1 MNQVTLI
8 GRLVKEPELVN
19 AGDKQKLDFTLAV
32 NTKVKGKADF
42 ISCTAWGKTAE
53 IMAKYL
59 SKGSQVCVYGEIKN
73 NNYEDSKGVKHYGMK
88 VQVNSIEFVGNKESS
103 NAEVTEDNS
112 YDQAP
117 SSIPSSKTEEKSPY
131 DYMPKST
138 EPFPNVPGKTSVS
151 DDDLPF

>member
-88 VQVNSIEFVGNKESS
+88 VQVNSIEFVGSKNDVESDES
-103 NAEVTEDNS
+103 ENLS
-112 YDQAP
+112 YPKDTPADKP
-117 SSIPSSKTEEKSPY
+117 SPY
-131 DYMPKST
+131 DYMPKQ
-138 EPFPNVPGKTSVS
+138 EPKPSSFDNTPKNSVI

>member
-88 VQVNSIEFVGNKESS
+88 VQVNSIEFVGSKIDVESDES
-103 NAEVTEDNS
+103 ESPS
-112 YDQAP
+112 YPKDTPADKP
-117 SSIPSSKTEEKSPY
+117 SPY
-131 DYMPKST
+131 DYMPKQ
-138 EPFPNVPGKTSVS
+138 EPKPSPYENTPKNSVI

>member
-53 IMAKYL
+53 IMTKYL
-59 SKGSQVCVYGEIKN
+59 NKGSQVCVYGEIKN

-88 VQVNSIEFVGNKESS
+88 VQVNSIEFIGSKGETQEEEETVEK
-103 NAEVTEDNS
+103 
-112 YDQAP
+112 
-117 SSIPSSKTEEKSPY
+117 SIPSQAAKQSASPY
-131 DYMPKST
+131 DYMPKEEVKPS
-138 EPFPNVPGKTSVS
+138 PFENVSNHNGII

>member
-53 IMAKYL
+53 IMTKYL
-59 SKGSQVCVYGEIKN
+59 NKGSQVCVYGEIKN

-88 VQVNSIEFVGNKESS
+88 IQVNSIEFLG
-103 NAEVTEDNS
+103 
-112 YDQAP
+112 
-117 SSIPSSKTEEKSPY
+117 SSKTEVDESESPDYPKDIPAPSPY
-131 DYMPKST
+131 DYLKKEEPKPS
-138 EPFPNVPGKTSVS
+138 PFENVSNHNGII

>member
-8 GRLVKEPELVN
+8 GRIVKEPELVN

-53 IMAKYL
+53 NMAKYL
-59 SKGSQVCVYGEIKN
+59 KKGSQICVVGELKN

-88 VQVNSIEFVGNKESS
+88 VQVNNTYFLGSRSDVSYEDQTEKSIKQE
-103 NAEVTEDNS
+103 A
-112 YDQAP
+112 
-117 SSIPSSKTEEKSPY
+117 SPY
-131 DYMPKST
+131 DYMTKEET
-138 EPFPNVPGKTSVS
+138 KPNGVV

>member
-42 ISCTAWGKTAE
+42 IGCTAWGKTAE

-59 SKGSQVCVYGEIKN
+59 SKGSQVCVYGENKN

-88 VQVNSIEFVGNKESS
+88 VQVNSIEFVGSKSDVESDES
-103 NAEVTEDNS
+103 ESPSYPKAIPAEK
-112 YDQAP
+112 P
-117 SSIPSSKTEEKSPY
+117 SPY
-131 DYMPKST
+131 DYMPKQ
-138 EPFPNVPGKTSVS
+138 EPKPSPFENVSNHNGII

>member
-53 IMAKYL
+53 IMTKYL
-59 SKGSQVCVYGEIKN
+59 NKGSQVCVYGEIKN

-88 VQVNSIEFVGNKESS
+88 VQVNSIEFLG
-103 NAEVTEDNS
+103 
-112 YDQAP
+112 
-117 SSIPSSKTEEKSPY
+117 SSKTEVDESESPSYQKDIPAPSPY
-131 DYMPKST
+131 DYLKKEEPKSS
-138 EPFPNVPGKTSVS
+138 PFENVSNHNGII

>member
-59 SKGSQVCVYGEIKN
+59 NKGSQVCVYGEIKN

-88 VQVNSIEFVGNKESS
+88 VQVNSIEFVGSKNDVESDES
-103 NAEVTEDNS
+103 ENTS
-112 YDQAP
+112 YPKDTPADKP
-117 SSIPSSKTEEKSPY
+117 SPY
-131 DYMPKST
+131 DYMPKQ
-138 EPFPNVPGKTSVS
+138 EPKPSPFENTPKNSVI

>member
-19 AGDKQKLDFTLAV
+19 AGDKQKLDFTLAI

-53 IMAKYL
+53 IMTKYL
-59 SKGSQVCVYGEIKN
+59 NKGSQVCVYGEIKN

-88 VQVNSIEFVGNKESS
+88 VQVNSVEFLGSG
-103 NAEVTEDNS
+103 
-112 YDQAP
+112 
-117 SSIPSSKTEEKSPY
+117 KTEVDESESPDYPKDIPAPSPY
-131 DYMPKST
+131 DYLKKEEPKPS
-138 EPFPNVPGKTSVS
+138 PFENVSNHYGII

>member
-19 AGDKQKLDFTLAV
+19 VGDKQKLDFTLAV

-88 VQVNSIEFVGNKESS
+88 VQVNSIEFVGNKDDIESYES
-103 NAEVTEDNS
+103 ESPS
-112 YDQAP
+112 YPKDTPADKP
-117 SSIPSSKTEEKSPY
+117 SPY
-131 DYMPKST
+131 DYMPKQ
-138 EPFPNVPGKTSVS
+138 EPKPSPFDNTPKNSVI

>member
-53 IMAKYL
+53 IMTKYL

-88 VQVNSIEFVGNKESS
+88 VQVNSIEFVGSKSDVESDES
-103 NAEVTEDNS
+103 ESPS
-112 YDQAP
+112 YPKDTPADKP
-117 SSIPSSKTEEKSPY
+117 SPY
-131 DYMPKST
+131 DYMPKP
-138 EPFPNVPGKTSVS
+138 EPSPFDNVSNHNGII

>member
-42 ISCTAWGKTAE
+42 IGCTAWGKTAE

-88 VQVNSIEFVGNKESS
+88 VQVNSIEFIGSKNDVESDES
-103 NAEVTEDNS
+103 ENTSYPKDTPAEKS
-112 YDQAP
+112 
-117 SSIPSSKTEEKSPY
+117 SPY
-131 DYMPKST
+131 DYMPKP
-138 EPFPNVPGKTSVS
+138 EPKPIPFENVSNHNGII

>member
-59 SKGSQVCVYGEIKN
+59 NKGSQVCVYGEIKN

-88 VQVNSIEFVGNKESS
+88 VQVNSIEFVGSKSDVESDES
-103 NAEVTEDNS
+103 ENLS
-112 YDQAP
+112 YPKDTPADKP
-117 SSIPSSKTEEKSPY
+117 SPY
-131 DYMPKST
+131 DYMPKQ
-138 EPFPNVPGKTSVS
+138 EPKPIPFENVSNHNGII

>member
-59 SKGSQVCVYGEIKN
+59 NKGSQVCVYGEIKN

-88 VQVNSIEFVGNKESS
+88 VQVNSIEFIGSKNDIESDES
-103 NAEVTEDNS
+103 E
-112 YDQAP
+112 
-117 SSIPSSKTEEKSPY
+117 IPGYPKDTPADKPSPY
-131 DYMPKST
+131 DYMPKQ
-138 EPFPNVPGKTSVS
+138 EPKPSPFENTPKNSVI

>member
-42 ISCTAWGKTAE
+42 IGCTAWGKTAE

-59 SKGSQVCVYGEIKN
+59 NKGSQVCVYGEIKN

-88 VQVNSIEFVGNKESS
+88 VQVNSIEFVGSKNDVESDES
-103 NAEVTEDNS
+103 ENLSYPKDTPAEK
-112 YDQAP
+112 P
-117 SSIPSSKTEEKSPY
+117 SPY
-131 DYMPKST
+131 DYMPKQ
-138 EPFPNVPGKTSVS
+138 EPKPSPFENTPKNSVL

>member
-42 ISCTAWGKTAE
+42 IGCTAWGKTAE

-59 SKGSQVCVYGEIKN
+59 NKGSQVCVYGEIKN

-88 VQVNSIEFVGNKESS
+88 VQVNSIEFIG
-103 NAEVTEDNS
+103 
-112 YDQAP
+112 
-117 SSIPSSKTEEKSPY
+117 SSKSNEEANESENLSYPKDIPAEKPSPY
-131 DYMPKST
+131 DYMPKP
-138 EPFPNVPGKTSVS
+138 EPSPFENTPKNSVI

>member
-19 AGDKQKLDFTLAV
+19 AGDKQKLDFTLAI

-53 IMAKYL
+53 IMTKYL

-88 VQVNSIEFVGNKESS
+88 VQVNSIEFVGSKNDVESDES
-103 NAEVTEDNS
+103 ESPS
-112 YDQAP
+112 YPKDTPADKP
-117 SSIPSSKTEEKSPY
+117 SPY
-131 DYMPKST
+131 DYMPKQ
-138 EPFPNVPGKTSVS
+138 EPKPSPFDNTPKNSVI

>member
-42 ISCTAWGKTAE
+42 IGCTAWGKTAE

-88 VQVNSIEFVGNKESS
+88 VQVNSIEFVGNKNDIESDES
-103 NAEVTEDNS
+103 ENTS
-112 YDQAP
+112 YPKDTPADKP
-117 SSIPSSKTEEKSPY
+117 SPY
-131 DYMPKST
+131 DYMP
-138 EPFPNVPGKTSVS
+138 
-151 DDDLPF
+151 

>member
-53 IMAKYL
+53 IMTKYL
-59 SKGSQVCVYGEIKN
+59 NKGSQVCVYGEIKN

-88 VQVNSIEFVGNKESS
+88 VQVNSIEFIGSKNDIESDES
-103 NAEVTEDNS
+103 E
-112 YDQAP
+112 
-117 SSIPSSKTEEKSPY
+117 IPGYPKDTPADKPSPY
-131 DYMPKST
+131 DYMPKQ
-138 EPFPNVPGKTSVS
+138 EPKPSPFENTPKNSVI

>member
-42 ISCTAWGKTAE
+42 IGCTAWGKTAE

-88 VQVNSIEFVGNKESS
+88 VQVNSIEFVGSKSDVESDES
-103 NAEVTEDNS
+103 ESPGYPKDTPAEK
-112 YDQAP
+112 P
-117 SSIPSSKTEEKSPY
+117 SPY
-131 DYMPKST
+131 DYMPKP
-138 EPFPNVPGKTSVS
+138 EPKPSPFENTPKNSVI

>member
-53 IMAKYL
+53 IMTKYL
-59 SKGSQVCVYGEIKN
+59 NKGSQVCVYGEIKN

-88 VQVNSIEFVGNKESS
+88 VQVNSIEFVGSKSDVESDES
-103 NAEVTEDNS
+103 ESPSYPKDTPAEK
-112 YDQAP
+112 P
-117 SSIPSSKTEEKSPY
+117 SPY
-131 DYMPKST
+131 DYMPKQ
-138 EPFPNVPGKTSVS
+138 EPSPFENVSNHNGII

>member
-59 SKGSQVCVYGEIKN
+59 NKGSQVCVYGEIKN

-88 VQVNSIEFVGNKESS
+88 VQVNSIEFIGSKNDVESDES
-103 NAEVTEDNS
+103 ENTSYPKDTPAEKS
-112 YDQAP
+112 
-117 SSIPSSKTEEKSPY
+117 SPY
-131 DYMPKST
+131 DYMPKPERSSFDNT
-138 EPFPNVPGKTSVS
+138 PKNSVI

>member
-8 GRLVKEPELVN
+8 GRIVKDLELVDV
-19 AGDKQKLDFTLAV
+19 GDKQKLDFTLAV

-59 SKGSQVCVYGEIKN
+59 NKGSQVCVYGEIKN

-88 VQVNSIEFVGNKESS
+88 VQVNSIEFIGSKNDVESDES
-103 NAEVTEDNS
+103 ESPSYPKDIPAEK
-112 YDQAP
+112 P
-117 SSIPSSKTEEKSPY
+117 SPY
-131 DYMPKST
+131 DYMPKP
-138 EPFPNVPGKTSVS
+138 EPSPFENVSNHNGII

>member
-8 GRLVKEPELVN
+8 GRIVKDLELVDV
-19 AGDKQKLDFTLAV
+19 GDKQKLDFTLAI

-88 VQVNSIEFVGNKESS
+88 VQVNSIEFIGSKSETQEEEETVEK
-103 NAEVTEDNS
+103 
-112 YDQAP
+112 
-117 SSIPSSKTEEKSPY
+117 SIPSQAAKQSASPY
-131 DYMPKST
+131 DYMPKQ
-138 EPFPNVPGKTSVS
+138 EPKPSPFENTPKNSVI

>member
-8 GRLVKEPELVN
+8 GRLVKEPELENV
-19 AGDKQKLDFTLAV
+19 GDKQKLDFTLAV

-53 IMAKYL
+53 IMTKYL
-59 SKGSQVCVYGEIKN
+59 NKGSQVCVYGEIKN

-88 VQVNSIEFVGNKESS
+88 IQVNSIEFVGSKNDIEADESE
-103 NAEVTEDNS
+103 NLDYPKDTPAEK
-112 YDQAP
+112 P
-117 SSIPSSKTEEKSPY
+117 SPY
-131 DYMPKST
+131 DYMPKQ
-138 EPFPNVPGKTSVS
+138 EPKPSPFDNTPKNSVI

>member
-59 SKGSQVCVYGEIKN
+59 NKGSQVCVYGEIKN

-88 VQVNSIEFVGNKESS
+88 VQVNSIEFVGSKSDVESDES
-103 NAEVTEDNS
+103 ESPSYPKDTPAEK
-112 YDQAP
+112 P
-117 SSIPSSKTEEKSPY
+117 SPY
-131 DYMPKST
+131 DYMPKP
-138 EPFPNVPGKTSVS
+138 EPSPFDNVSNHNGII

>member
-88 VQVNSIEFVGNKESS
+88 VQVNSIEFVGSKNDVESDGS
-103 NAEVTEDNS
+103 ESLDFPKDTPADK
-112 YDQAP
+112 P
-117 SSIPSSKTEEKSPY
+117 SPY
-131 DYMPKST
+131 DNTPK
-138 EPFPNVPGKTSVS
+138 NSVI

>member
-19 AGDKQKLDFTLAV
+19 AGDKQKLDFTLAI

-42 ISCTAWGKTAE
+42 IGCTAWGKTAE
-53 IMAKYL
+53 IMTKYL

-88 VQVNSIEFVGNKESS
+88 VQVNSIEFIG
-103 NAEVTEDNS
+103 
-112 YDQAP
+112 
-117 SSIPSSKTEEKSPY
+117 SSKSEAEADESESPSYPKAIPAEKPSPY
-131 DYMPKST
+131 DYMPKP
-138 EPFPNVPGKTSVS
+138 EPSPFENVSNHNDII

>member
-59 SKGSQVCVYGEIKN
+59 NKGSQVCVYGEIKN

-88 VQVNSIEFVGNKESS
+88 VQVNSIEFVGSKSDVESDES
-103 NAEVTEDNS
+103 ESPS
-112 YDQAP
+112 YPKDTPADKP
-117 SSIPSSKTEEKSPY
+117 SPY
-131 DYMPKST
+131 DYMPKQ
-138 EPFPNVPGKTSVS
+138 EPKPSPFDNTPKNSVI

>member
-42 ISCTAWGKTAE
+42 ISCTAWGKIAE
-53 IMAKYL
+53 IMTKYL

-88 VQVNSIEFVGNKESS
+88 IQVNSIEFIGSG
-103 NAEVTEDNS
+103 
-112 YDQAP
+112 
-117 SSIPSSKTEEKSPY
+117 KTETEADESENLNYPKDIPAPKPTPY
-131 DYMPKST
+131 DYMRNEEPKPS
-138 EPFPNVPGKTSVS
+138 PFENVSNHNGII

>member
-59 SKGSQVCVYGEIKN
+59 NKGSQVCVYGEIKN

-88 VQVNSIEFVGNKESS
+88 VQVNSIEFIGSKNDIEADESES
-103 NAEVTEDNS
+103 PSYPKAIPAEK
-112 YDQAP
+112 P
-117 SSIPSSKTEEKSPY
+117 SPY
-131 DYMPKST
+131 DYMPKP
-138 EPFPNVPGKTSVS
+138 EPSPFDNVSNHNGII